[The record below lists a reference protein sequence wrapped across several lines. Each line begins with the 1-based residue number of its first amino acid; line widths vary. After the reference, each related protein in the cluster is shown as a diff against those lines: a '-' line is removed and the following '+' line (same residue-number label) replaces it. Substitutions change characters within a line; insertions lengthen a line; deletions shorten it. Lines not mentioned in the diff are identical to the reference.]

1 MKERWDY
8 RDRDEEY
15 YRDKDRKHEEKK
27 KDYMDRDEEYNTI
40 GTEKDL

>member
-15 YRDKDRKHEEKK
+15 YRDKDRKHEEMK
-27 KDYMDRDEEYNTI
+27 KDKKN
-40 GTEKDL
+40 